1 MLLQKWP
8 SFFAGIATKS
18 SKIVRFVHYDG
29 FKIGRICDIQKAQI
43 FCIWAIPSPAK
54 IPKKF
59 SSLPPS
65 FVVYTLKKTAFRV
78 NYEQHEPTKRAKSV
92 QLKKYPYVVFYIA
105 TAEGLFINCVDRILT
120 PSPIVNNFTT

>member
-1 MLLQKWP
+1 MTVSKLAEFAIFKKPKFFVSGQYLPQQKSQRNLVVYP
-8 SFFAGIATKS
+8 
-18 SKIVRFVHYDG
+18 R
-29 FKIGRICDIQKAQI
+29 
-43 FCIWAIPSPAK
+43 
-54 IPKKF
+54 
-59 SSLPPS
+59 PPS